1 MMDGV
6 RTTQTP
12 ELSSEAIEAARQR
25 RAVSNRLEK
34 PLGDEMRDVAVPT
47 NHPWATSRGKLSAEE
62 EEAKRKEIMRV
73 NATPTR
79 RSAGGA
85 GAPAE

>member
-1 MMDGV
+1 
-6 RTTQTP
+6 
-12 ELSSEAIEAARQR
+12 
-25 RAVSNRLEK
+25 
-34 PLGDEMRDVAVPT
+34 VAVPT

-62 EEAKRKEIMRV
+62 EEAKRKEVMRV

>member
-25 RAVSNRLEK
+25 RAVSNRAETRPPGEELS
-34 PLGDEMRDVAVPT
+34 DVAVPT
-47 NHPWATSRGKLSAEE
+47 NHPWATSRGKLSPAE
-62 EEAKRKEIMRV
+62 EEAKRAEVMRR
-73 NATPTR
+73 NATTR
-79 RSAGGA
+79 RSTGG
-85 GAPAE
+85 E